1 MNFFIDFEANS
12 PTNEIISIGCVN
24 ENGET
29 FYELLKCSTP
39 LDSYV
44 KRVTHLTQKDID
56 KADDTETVFIR
67 FFDWVIRSSEGAH
80 WNDLNFYHYGQG
92 DAAFVKATIGHIKDR
107 RLYQLIATLAIR
119 MIDYEKSVRRAF
131 ESADSIALIGAANYF
146 KKKPE
151 EQTHNALDDAELLRF
166 VYENI
171 QDKTAINPKAFDI
184 SFNKLVRIKNGHKC
198 GEYNSLEEAVDFCM
212 GFAKGNITCDK
223 TEKRVQNK
231 LVSAIKN
238 KTKYCG
244 FNWRIEK

>member
-1 MNFFIDFEANS
+1 MQ
-12 PTNEIISIGCVN
+12 
-24 ENGET
+24 
-29 FYELLKCSTP
+29 CSTP
-39 LDSYV
+39 LNPYV

-56 KADDTETVFIR
+56 NADEAEKVFSR
-67 FFDWVIRSSEGAH
+67 FFDWVIRTSDGAH

-92 DAAFVKATIGHIKDR
+92 DAAFVKATIGHIKKS
-107 RLYQLIATLAIR
+107 RLYQLMAVLAIR

-146 KKKPE
+146 KENPE

-171 QDKTAINPKAFDI
+171 QDKSAVGSLIFDTN
-184 SFNKLVRIKNGHKC
+184 FNKLIRIKDDRKC
-198 GEYNSLEEAVDFCM
+198 GEYTSLEEALDFCM
-212 GFAKGNITCDK
+212 SFAKNKNVSSK
-223 TEKRVQNK
+223 TKKRVQNK
-231 LVSAIKN
+231 LVNAIKN

>member
-12 PTNEIISIGCVN
+12 PTNEIISIGCVS
-24 ENGET
+24 ETGET

-39 LDSYV
+39 LSPYV
-44 KRVTHLTQKDID
+44 KKVTHLTQKDID
-56 KADDTETVFIR
+56 KADDAEKVFNR
-67 FFDWVIRSSEGAH
+67 FFDWVIRTSNGAY

-92 DAAFVKATIGHIKDR
+92 DAAFVKATIGHIKKSC
-107 RLYQLIATLAIR
+107 LYQLMAVLAIR

-146 KKKPE
+146 KEKPE
-151 EQTHNALDDAELLRF
+151 DQTHNALDDAELLRF

-171 QDKTAINPKAFDI
+171 QSKSAINPKAFDTN
-184 SFNKLVRIKNGHKC
+184 FNKLVRVKNGHEC
-198 GEYNSLEEAVDFCM
+198 EEYNSLEEAVDFCM
-212 GFAKGNITCDK
+212 GFSKSNLICAK

-231 LVSAIKN
+231 LISAIKN

>member
-12 PTNEIISIGCVN
+12 PTNEIISIGCVS
-24 ENGET
+24 ETGDT
-29 FYELLKCSTP
+29 FYEIMQCSTP

-44 KRVTHLTQKDID
+44 KRVTHLTQKDLD
-56 KADDTETVFIR
+56 QALPPEEVFNH
-67 FFDWVIRSSEGAH
+67 FFNWLSIPENAT

-92 DAAFVKATIGHIKDR
+92 DINFIKSTIKNIKDKE
-107 RLYQLIATLAIR
+107 LYQSIAAMAMR

-146 KKKPE
+146 KEKPE
-151 EQTHNALDDAELLRF
+151 DQTHNALDDAELLRF

-171 QDKTAINPKAFDI
+171 QGKPAIGSLAFDTN
-184 SFNKLVRIKNGHKC
+184 FNKLIRIKGDSKC
-198 GEYNSLEEAVDFCM
+198 GEYGSLEEALEFCM
-212 GFAKGNITCDK
+212 GFAKSNNVSSK

-231 LVSAIKN
+231 LVNAIKN